1 MTTMDEIGERAR
13 VLAEHRTR
21 LHALVQHLKEGIDAL
36 QADQMPAIREA
47 IDGATAAW
55 EQLRALIEANP
66 QHFIKPRTMTV
77 NGIKVGF
84 EKGKGGLEI
93 ADPDKT
99 VKLIRKHLPDQ
110 ADVLIA
116 TKETPAKD
124 ALAQLPADQ
133 LKRLGVNVKGTD
145 DQVVIRPVDGDVDKL
160 VKAFVKAAVEVE
172 S

>member
-13 VLAEHRTR
+13 VLAERRTKLHEMVQR
-21 LHALVQHLKEGIDAL
+21 LKAGLDAL
-36 QADQMPAIREA
+36 TNEQMPALREA

-66 QHFIKPRTMTV
+66 QHFIKPRTVTV

-116 TKETPAKD
+116 TKEAPAKD

-133 LKRLGVNVKGTD
+133 LKKLGVNLKGTD
-145 DQVVIRPVDGDVDKL
+145 DQVVIRPADGDVDKL
-160 VKAFVKAAVEVE
+160 VKALVKAEVE